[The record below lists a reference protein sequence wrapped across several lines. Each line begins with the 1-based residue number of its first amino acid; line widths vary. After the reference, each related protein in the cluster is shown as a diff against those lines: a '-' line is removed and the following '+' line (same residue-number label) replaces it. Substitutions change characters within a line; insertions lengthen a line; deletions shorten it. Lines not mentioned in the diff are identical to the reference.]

1 MDAIFFDIETAP
13 LSEDKI
19 KAIAPEFKAP
29 KNYKSDEAIARYETE
44 ALASYIADGALH
56 AQTGRV
62 MAIGYAIGDTC
73 PPLVLYDETGEKES
87 YILRC
92 FWKTITDNSGV
103 MTRKVIGFNSVNFD
117 VPFLIRRS
125 WINGVDVPATV
136 MHRYGPRVVLN
147 DLFKDV
153 MLEWSCGT
161 MDRIKLDTLAKTL
174 GVGAKNGD
182 GALFHILAK
191 TDYDKAM
198 DYLYND
204 VELTRECALKMKMA

>member
-1 MDAIFFDIETAP
+1 MDSIFFDIETAP
-13 LSEDKI
+13 LSEEKI
-19 KAIAPEFKAP
+19 KAIAPKFKAP
-29 KNYKSDEAIARYETE
+29 KNYKSDEALARYETE
-44 ALASYIADGALH
+44 ALASFIADGALH

-62 MAIGYAIGDTC
+62 MAIGYAIGDDT
-73 PPLVLYDETGEKES
+73 PVVMYDQDGTKEAS
-87 YILRC
+87 ILRN
-92 FWKTITDNSGV
+92 FWKLITDSSGV

-125 WINGVDVPATV
+125 WINGVDVPPTI

-174 GVGAKNGD
+174 GVGSKNGD
-182 GALFHILAK
+182 GALFHIVAQE
-191 TDYDKAM
+191 DYSKAM
-198 DYLYND
+198 DYLFND
-204 VELTRECALKMKMA
+204 VEITRACAYKMKMA